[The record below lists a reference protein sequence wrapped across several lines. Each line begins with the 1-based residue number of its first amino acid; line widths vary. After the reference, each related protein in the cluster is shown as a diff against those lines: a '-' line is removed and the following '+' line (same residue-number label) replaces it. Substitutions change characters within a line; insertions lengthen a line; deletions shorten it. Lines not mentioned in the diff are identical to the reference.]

1 MRHLLI
7 LGTAALLAGSAIAD
21 VQVSERRALKDTL
34 KAGGQQSGN
43 RTGTGQ
49 PPGRTG
55 EQPLIDA
62 SGLEYFIN
70 TDITFTTS
78 SSASGAASEASYTAA
93 VNADTSGGGST
104 STTLTDSFDGY
115 GARCVSLT
123 GGTGPCVS
131 GGGGDGPVEYI
142 MYNQNGVAALEC
154 NGRQVVTP
162 SQTIGPFSVTRKIFV
177 PASGEFIRWMDIV
190 TNTSGASAS
199 LNLISS
205 NNLGSDA
212 GTTIVTSSD
221 SDATAE
227 AADTWLTSFQAFS
240 GSTSS
245 DVRLGHVFQG
255 AGAPVPMAGIS
266 FVNGDDN
273 PFWRYAMTV
282 GAGQTQ
288 IIVNFATG
296 QPTRAEAAA
305 AATALA
311 AAPSTECMTQTEID
325 QIANFALNG
334 PPPPNVLEVPTAS
347 TYGLIALGLL
357 LSVAAFG
364 VLRRR

>member
-1 MRHLLI
+1 MRHLFI
-7 LGTAALLAGSAIAD
+7 LGTAALLAGSAFAD

-34 KAGGQQSGN
+34 KAGGQISGN

-70 TDITFTTS
+70 TSITFSTS

-93 VNADTSGGGST
+93 VDADTSGGGST
-104 STTLTDSFDGY
+104 SSTLNDAFDGF
-115 GARCVSLT
+115 GSRCVST
-123 GGTGPCVS
+123 DGATGPCIVP
-131 GGGGDGPVEYI
+131 DNGPGSVVI
-142 MYNQNGVAALEC
+142 YNQNGAATLEC

-162 SQTIGPFSVTRKIFV
+162 PQTIGQFTVSRKIFV
-177 PASGEFIRWMDIV
+177 PSGGEFIRWMDIV
-190 TNTSGASAS
+190 TNTGGAAAP
-199 LNLISS
+199 LNLITS

-212 GTTIVTSSD
+212 GTAIVTSSD
-221 SDATAE
+221 GDATAE

-240 GSTSS
+240 GSTSG

-255 AGAPVPMAGIS
+255 AGAPVPLAGIT
-266 FVNGDDN
+266 FANGDDN
-273 PFWRYAMTV
+273 PFWHYAMTV

-296 QPTRAEAAA
+296 QPTRADAAA
-305 AATALA
+305 AAAALA

-357 LSVAAFG
+357 LSGAAFV